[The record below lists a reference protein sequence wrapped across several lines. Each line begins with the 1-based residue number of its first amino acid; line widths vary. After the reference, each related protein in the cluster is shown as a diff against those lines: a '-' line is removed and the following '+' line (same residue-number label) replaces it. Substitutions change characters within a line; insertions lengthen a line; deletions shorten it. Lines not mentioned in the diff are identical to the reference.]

1 MQATKWFMAAV
12 LITAATS
19 AFGSNPPV
27 VNIPDWVQQAAAQP
41 KGTYSDDT
49 NAEVLLDDISIR
61 VISAEE
67 YVRHQRRVVRILRPE
82 GRNEASFAVHV
93 RSQEKPNDLHAWS
106 IDSQGH
112 KFEVKTKEFMLTTPN
127 EEDLYSDSH
136 LYATKVSG
144 GDVGSIVAFEY
155 DVVRH
160 PYKSEV
166 DWIPEEDVPIRST
179 SFTLE
184 LPTSFEYNSAWANSE
199 DLKPQQVGP
208 NTWKWSLSNLNRIE
222 DEPMRL
228 SHGALG
234 KRLEIA
240 FYGGGVAARS
250 GSWAA
255 IGTWYKN
262 LSDPR
267 RAASP
272 EISEAAHRLT
282 AGSSGFDAQVR
293 AIANFLQR
301 DIRYVAISIAIGGF
315 QPHFANDVFRHK
327 YGDCKDKATLMSTM
341 LTELGYHSELVL
353 VNTERGTV
361 KPTVPS
367 GYFDH
372 AIIAIELPKDV
383 PDNAYPAIVK
393 TKSGVRYVIFDPTN
407 QYTPFGLIPSYEQS
421 SYVLVTTSPGELVQ
435 LPLLTPEL
443 NITERAGKFA
453 LGSDG
458 ILSGDVVHRFTG
470 DEASD
475 MRLRL
480 AAYDG
485 KDRSKFIEAVASA
498 SLKQTSVETSEFQ
511 NLKEIDK
518 DLLIKYQVKM
528 PGYAQ
533 NAGGLLLVRPRVF
546 GDKALH
552 LPKKQRHYDIELE
565 GSRQDRD
572 IYEITLPAGYVVDE
586 LPENTHVDVGF
597 ASYDAKVESVGNT
610 IRYTR
615 EYIIRDPHIAL
626 SKLDDVKRLEN
637 AIGADQSATAV
648 LKKAP

>member
-1 MQATKWFMAAV
+1 
-12 LITAATS
+12 
-19 AFGSNPPV
+19 
-27 VNIPDWVQQAAAQP
+27 
-41 KGTYSDDT
+41 
-49 NAEVLLDDISIR
+49 
-61 VISAEE
+61 
-67 YVRHQRRVVRILRPE
+67 
-82 GRNEASFAVHV
+82 
-93 RSQEKPNDLHAWS
+93 
-106 IDSQGH
+106 
-112 KFEVKTKEFMLTTPN
+112 
-127 EEDLYSDSH
+127 
-136 LYATKVSG
+136 
-144 GDVGSIVAFEY
+144 
-155 DVVRH
+155 
-160 PYKSEV
+160 
-166 DWIPEEDVPIRST
+166 
-179 SFTLE
+179 
-184 LPTSFEYNSAWANSE
+184 
-199 DLKPQQVGP
+199 
-208 NTWKWSLSNLNRIE
+208 
-222 DEPMRL
+222 
-228 SHGALG
+228 
-234 KRLEIA
+234 
-240 FYGGGVAARS
+240 
-250 GSWAA
+250 
-255 IGTWYKN
+255 
-262 LSDPR
+262 
-267 RAASP
+267 
-272 EISEAAHRLT
+272 
-282 AGSSGFDAQVR
+282 
-293 AIANFLQR
+293 
-301 DIRYVAISIAIGGF
+301 
-315 QPHFANDVFRHK
+315 
-327 YGDCKDKATLMSTM
+327 
-341 LTELGYHSELVL
+341 
-353 VNTERGTV
+353 
-361 KPTVPS
+361 
-367 GYFDH
+367 
-372 AIIAIELPKDV
+372 
-383 PDNAYPAIVK
+383 
-393 TKSGVRYVIFDPTN
+393 
-407 QYTPFGLIPSYEQS
+407 
-421 SYVLVTTSPGELVQ
+421 VLVTTSPGELVQ